1 MAFPTKIQQLQN
13 HCVLCSIKQMDL
25 LRFVMELVL
34 FDCSWCD
41 EICDGIK
48 YVISE
53 KSRVTDS
60 TNHHFSII
68 RIDSYDSLPIL
79 KMLNFYNVIILF
91 KSVINKYKNHY
102 YSNIFLRKVLHK
114 AKSDTKYF

>member
-60 TNHHFSII
+60 TNHNFSII

-102 YSNIFLRKVLHK
+102 YSNIFLRKSLYK